1 MARKRKQKKRVA
13 PHIESLE
20 PRLLYSADFLGGL
33 GDTASNAVDM
43 LDSDGSIL
51 LPLPGI
57 DADKQDDLITPKPD
71 IAEQPDRIES
81 EERREAIEEA
91 LAEREASQFAAL
103 KLNEGLGADAIDQQ
117 EIQDFGVEF
126 GQEINRNDE
135 RVTTDSATTAKF
147 LDLQNLEL
155 SEFDTDNIESG
166 ELTRVAPG
174 DAFFEELDQPGRTQE
189 ESIAKESV
197 QPQMSASAAPLG
209 VTTGILSWVLRT
221 GSFFASMLTVL
232 PMRRQFDPLPIL
244 TGDDEDEDTAKDEKK
259 EETDSNDRVEDLI
272 DQKTGRMYRQPES
285 PSGL

>member
-1 MARKRKQKKRVA
+1 MVRKRKQKKRVA

-71 IAEQPDRIES
+71 VAEQPDRIES

-126 GQEINRNDE
+126 GQEIDHNDE
-135 RVTTDSATTAKF
+135 RITSDKTTTARF
-147 LDLQNLEL
+147 LDLHNLEL
-155 SEFDTDNIESG
+155 SEFDTDNIELG

-174 DAFFEELDQPGRTQE
+174 DAFFEQLDQPGRTQE

-197 QPQMSASAAPLG
+197 QSQVSTSAAPLG

-232 PMRRQFDPLPIL
+232 PMWRQFDPLPNL
-244 TGDDEDEDTAKDEKK
+244 TGDDEDAAKDDKQ
-259 EETDSNDRVEDLI
+259 EETESKHRVGDLSEF
-272 DQKTGRMYRQPES
+272 D
-285 PSGL
+285 